1 MTNSGAKAPQKR
13 ARELQGQ
20 LNRWVN
26 IGPYVAGLFVSL
38 LLTVDFILTLISYVA
53 IFSQNFRES
62 LHLLL
67 VLIAETALSAGTA

>member
-20 LNRWVN
+20 LNRGVN